1 MKKTVN
7 AIFFVFAFFAISG
20 AYADQSPESMVTC
33 GGAAYS
39 VLSHSLA
46 GVVNTGLC
54 TEKDTCA
61 TCIPS
66 LEEQGCKVINVIPKP
81 VRYRNEAGELN
92 TVTYFLSC
100 SRP

>member
-1 MKKTVN
+1 MKKTISV
-7 AIFFVFAFFAISG
+7 IFFVFSFFAISV

-33 GGAAYS
+33 GGAVYS

-46 GVVNTGLC
+46 GVANTELC
-54 TEKDTCA
+54 TEEHTCA

-66 LEEQGCKVINVIPKP
+66 LEDQGCKVINVVPKP